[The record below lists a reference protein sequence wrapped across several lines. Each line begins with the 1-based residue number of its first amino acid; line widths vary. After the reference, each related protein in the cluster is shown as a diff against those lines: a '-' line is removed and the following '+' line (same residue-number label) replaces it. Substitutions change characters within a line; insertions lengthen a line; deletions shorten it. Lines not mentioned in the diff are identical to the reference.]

1 MRENLHFLVHLQRL
15 TWEVLSVGCVGTS
28 LDVMGVKCSS
38 CILDAS
44 CRVKWRIFMSL
55 LVFMTSLM
63 KDAARFN
70 LLTIIKFIFLTQG
83 LA

>member
-1 MRENLHFLVHLQRL
+1 
-15 TWEVLSVGCVGTS
+15 
-28 LDVMGVKCSS
+28 MGVKCSS

-44 CRVKWRIFMSL
+44 HSVNWRIFMGM
-55 LVFMTSLM
+55 LVFMASLM
-63 KDAARFN
+63 KDAEKCN